1 MPANATP
8 KALNAASGGAAGGG
22 ADASAGESMTP
33 ADGNGLATPDAGAGP
48 DLVPTGEDG
57 LTVAEVEA
65 RLARGPTCTLG
76 PMAMTAAAARAA
88 VAAVAFQG

>member
-1 MPANATP
+1 
-8 KALNAASGGAAGGG
+8 
-22 ADASAGESMTP
+22 MTP

-65 RLARGPTCTLG
+65 RLARYGKNVLEEKRTSKLMVLVRLVRRG
-76 PMAMTAAAARAA
+76 GGVGYGWAWAGSSQSSQA
-88 VAAVAFQG
+88 